1 MTFAIEIKNLSK
13 VYPNDVQA
21 LKNIDLNI
29 QKNDFFGLLGPNGAG
44 KTTTIGIL
52 TGLVKPTS
60 GDAYILGNHII
71 KKYKKARQLIGL
83 CPQEVNLDVFFT
95 IEQLLIFQAGYY
107 GINNRE
113 AKTRAR
119 QVLTDLGII
128 KKANETS
135 RHLSGGMKRRVL
147 IAKALIHSPP
157 ILILDEPTAGVD
169 IELRYMLWDLLK
181 NLNSN
186 GTTILLTTHYI
197 EEAESLC
204 NKIAII
210 DDGKIIFSGSK
221 QELLLKEGKSKI
233 YIKLDSNLS
242 ELDLS
247 PWECSIKDKFVEIK
261 SNQPDT
267 DLPKIINLIASKKIS
282 IMEINIDRNKLED
295 IFIKLTQRNSHDN

>member
-1 MTFAIEIKNLSK
+1 MSSAIKIKKLSK
-13 VYPNDVQA
+13 VYPNNVEA
-21 LKNIDLNI
+21 LKGIDLDI

-60 GDAYILGNHII
+60 GDAYIFGNHII
-71 KKYKKARQLIGL
+71 ENYKQARQLIGL
-83 CPQEVNLDVFFT
+83 SPQEINLDVFFT

-107 GINNRE
+107 GIDNSK
-113 AKTRAR
+113 AKKRAQ
-119 QVLTDLGII
+119 QVLSDLGI
-128 KKANETS
+128 KEKANETS

-181 NLNSN
+181 DLNSK

-197 EEAESLC
+197 EEAEYLC

-210 DDGKIIFSGSK
+210 NNGKIITSSSK
-221 QELLLKEGKSKI
+221 EELLLKEGKSKI
-233 YIKLDSNLS
+233 NIKLDSDISNLN
-242 ELDLS
+242 LN
-247 PWECSIKDKFVEIK
+247 PWEYSIKENQIKIFSNHPDK
-261 SNQPDT
+261 
-267 DLPKIINLIASKKIS
+267 DLPKIINIITSKKAS
-282 IMEINIDRNKLED
+282 IIEINIDRNKLED
-295 IFIKLTQRNSHDN
+295 IFIKLTQNNNND

>member
-1 MTFAIEIKNLSK
+1 MSSAIKIKNLSK
-13 VYPNDVQA
+13 VYPNNIEA
-21 LKNIDLNI
+21 LKSIDLDI

-60 GDAYILGNHII
+60 GDAYIFGNHII
-71 KKYKKARQLIGL
+71 ENYKQARQLIGL
-83 CPQEVNLDVFFT
+83 SPQEINLDVFFT

-107 GINNRE
+107 GIDNSD
-113 AKTRAR
+113 AKKRAK
-119 QVLTDLGII
+119 QVLSDLGI
-128 KKANETS
+128 KEKANETS

-181 NLNSN
+181 DLNSK

-197 EEAESLC
+197 EEAEYLC

-210 DDGKIIFSGSK
+210 NNGKIITSSSK
-221 QELLLKEGKSKI
+221 EELLLKEGKSKI
-233 YIKLDSNLS
+233 NIKLDSDISDLNLN
-242 ELDLS
+242 
-247 PWECSIKDKFVEIK
+247 PWEYSIKENQIKIFSNHPDK
-261 SNQPDT
+261 
-267 DLPKIINLIASKKIS
+267 DLPKIINIITSKKAS
-282 IMEINIDRNKLED
+282 IIEINIDRNKLED
-295 IFIKLTQRNSHDN
+295 IFIKLTQNNNND